1 MVAAI
6 DAASEDGVSAAIATC
21 PDADEGADPSAG
33 SGLSAAVNEGATVTA
48 TVGSGLGPDTSED
61 MVLAAAAGVDA
72 TMGAGVSAGAAID
85 AGATVATA
93 ANASSGA
100 KADSSTRA

>member
-6 DAASEDGVSAAIATC
+6 DVASEDGVSAAIATC
-21 PDADEGADPSAG
+21 PDTGEGAGANTG
-33 SGLSAAVNEGATVTA
+33 SGLSAAVIEGAAITA
-48 TVGSGLGPDTSED
+48 TVGPGLSPDTSED
-61 MVLAAAAGVDA
+61 MVMAAAAGVDA

-93 ANASSGA
+93 ADASSNTEAG
-100 KADSSTRA
+100 SSTRA

>member
-21 PDADEGADPSAG
+21 SDAGEGADLSAG
-33 SGLSAAVNEGATVTA
+33 SGLS
-48 TVGSGLGPDTSED
+48 PDTSED
-61 MVLAAAAGVDA
+61 IVAAAAAGVDA
-72 TMGAGVSAGAAID
+72 TMGAGVSVGAAIG

-93 ANASSGA
+93 ADASPDAEAG
-100 KADSSTRA
+100 SSTRA